1 MDRFRIKALRK
12 IADSKNV
19 DLDKRRMARLQMKR
33 RLEIL
38 IIGAR
43 KRDNQEWL
51 KEFSLELDQ
60 VHAQLESE
68 AASDAI

>member
-1 MDRFRIKALRK
+1 
-12 IADSKNV
+12 
-19 DLDKRRMARLQMKR
+19 MARLQMKR
-33 RLEIL
+33 RLDIL

-43 KRDNQEWL
+43 KRDNQQWL
-51 KEFSLELDQ
+51 EEFSLELDK